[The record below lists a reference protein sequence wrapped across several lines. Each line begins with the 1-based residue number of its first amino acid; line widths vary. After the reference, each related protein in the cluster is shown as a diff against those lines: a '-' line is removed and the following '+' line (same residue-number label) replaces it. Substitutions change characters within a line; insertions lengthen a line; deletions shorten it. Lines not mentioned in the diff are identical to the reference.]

1 MKPHDTVQA
10 GSSRRGFQGAA
21 SPNRAR
27 AWCNQE
33 VAERLQEA
41 ADLLAA
47 TDGDPFRVA
56 AYRKA
61 SETVASLDRN
71 LREIAQ
77 GGAEALEALPG
88 VGHAIGRAIMQLVE
102 TGRWPY
108 LEQLRGSADPVRLF
122 QMIPGIGPELAQR
135 IHDTL
140 HVSTLEQLD
149 AAAHRGRLDKVPG
162 IGARRTTML
171 RTALAGMLSR
181 VGRRGAA
188 PAREPS
194 VDLLLDI
201 DREYRERADDLPK
214 IAPRRFNP
222 TGEAWLPVLHTQR
235 GQWSFTALYSNTARA
250 HELGKEKEWVVIY
263 FSADQGPEG
272 QRTIVSE
279 THGPLTGRRV
289 VRGREIECRHCY
301 QTSTKP
307 ERAQ

>member
-1 MKPHDTVQA
+1 MTPYRLA
-10 GSSRRGFQGAA
+10 PPGGASRAQP
-21 SPNRAR
+21 PNRAR

-61 SETVASLDRN
+61 SETVAYLDRN

-140 HVSTLEQLD
+140 HVSTSSNWTPPLTEGAWIKCPVLGH
-149 AAAHRGRLDKVPG
+149 AGRRCCEPHWRGC
-162 IGARRTTML
+162 
-171 RTALAGMLSR
+171 SR

-194 VDLLLDI
+194 VDRLLDI
-201 DREYRERADDLPK
+201 DREYRNGLTIFEDCAASLQPHWR
-214 IAPRRFNP
+214 
-222 TGEAWLPVLHTQR
+222 GVVVLHTQR
-235 GQWSFTALYSNTARA
+235 GQWSFTALILIRQEPMNS
-250 HELGKEKEWVVIY
+250 GK
-263 FSADQGPEG
+263 
-272 QRTIVSE
+272 
-279 THGPLTGRRV
+279 RRN
-289 VRGREIECRHCY
+289 GW
-301 QTSTKP
+301 
-307 ERAQ
+307 